1 MLSVRNA
8 DVYYGKNQVLYDIT
22 LELDNGIYGLIGENG
37 AGKTTFIGLITGL
50 LKAKKGE
57 VLWNDIQ
64 INKLGMDYY
73 DNIGYLPQFP
83 TLYGDFYPLEFLYY
97 MSELK
102 GIKRKEYVKRAG
114 ELLEFVGLADEKK
127 KKISAFSGGMRQ
139 RLGIAQALINNPK
152 LLILDE
158 PTAGLDPKERIRFRN
173 IITEMS
179 KDKIVLLATHIISD
193 IENIA
198 KEIIFLSGGKIIT
211 QGTCD
216 ELIDA
221 VEGQVFEVW
230 VDDEKYEKLDK
241 RLMSNVA
248 SEKQGDKDGYKI
260 RGFVGDVEGANAVKA
275 GLEDVFLYYMKK
287 TDMETANDKVRI

>member
-8 DVYYGKNQVLYDIT
+8 DVYYGKNQVLYDIS

-216 ELIDA
+216 ELIDV

>member
-8 DVYYGKNQVLYDIT
+8 DVYYGKNQVLYDIS

-102 GIKRKEYVKRAG
+102 GIKRKEYVKKAG

>member
-8 DVYYGKNQVLYDIT
+8 DVYYGKNQVLYDIS

-114 ELLEFVGLADEKK
+114 DLLEFVGLADEKK

>member
-8 DVYYGKNQVLYDIT
+8 DVYYGKNQVLYDIS

-114 ELLEFVGLADEKK
+114 DLLEFVGLADEKK

-211 QGTCD
+211 RGTCD

-221 VEGQVFEVW
+221 VEGQVFEAW